1 VTDNF
6 DSNEGYVATPSSRKS
21 IDDHLYDDLDT
32 SPDAHHHT
40 LGLSPNQAASY
51 ALLKKLFAPVGKIEA
66 FATLTVPTGFLAC
79 DGSAVSRDTYAE
91 LYEAIGDSWGAG
103 DGVTTFNV
111 PNLLG
116 RVLVGYDP
124 AQPEFDVLGETGG
137 AKTHTLTVGELP
149 SHAHTGSTGS
159 AANQSVDHTHAIDH
173 DHASFDVTDSGAAI
187 TANFNNSS
195 NATVPSP
202 AVIQAGTTGSPTS
215 ATISGTGGSGA
226 HTHAIDVPAL
236 TGTSG
241 NQSASHNHAIT
252 VNVAAQG
259 GGGAHNNLQPYG
271 TVYYAIR
278 AL

>member
-1 VTDNF
+1 MTQNYDQF
-6 DSNEGYVATPSSRKS
+6 EGYNPKPSSQES
-21 IDDHLYDDLDT
+21 IKAHLYDDLDT
-32 SPDAHHHT
+32 SPDAHHHS

-51 ALLKKLFAPVGKIEA
+51 ALLKNLFAPVGKIEA
-66 FATLTVPTGFLAC
+66 FATLTVPDGFLAC
-79 DGSAVSRDTYAE
+79 DGSAVSRTTYAE
-91 LYEAIGDSWGAG
+91 LYKAIGDSWGAG

-124 AQPEFDVLGETGG
+124 AQPEFDALGELGG
-137 AKTHTLTVGELP
+137 AKTHTLSITELP
-149 SHAHTGSTGS
+149 SHDHGAATG
-159 AANQSVDHTHAIDH
+159 NQSVDHTHSIDH
-173 DHASFDVTDSGAAI
+173 DHASFDVTDPGAAI

-195 NATVPSP
+195 NATVPSI

-215 ATISGTGGSGA
+215 ATISGTGSAGA

-241 NQSASHNHAIT
+241 NQSASHNHSI
-252 VNVAAQG
+252 AAQG

-271 TVYYAIR
+271 TVFYAIR